1 MERFWKKGGERLE
14 KADHIGYRMRYF
26 NQCMKRLIDQKK
38 RAREATYG
46 MSMTDSW
53 ILRYLD
59 EHEGQEVLQKNIE
72 TDLHIKK
79 SALTQQLNEMESNGL
94 IRRSISEHDSRYKCI
109 SRTEKAIEIH
119 QQIMDEIEEHE
130 RHMRKGIDEA
140 DLAVFSRVL
149 DQMIENISGEPKTV
163 HRPDWMCKNDS
174 I

>member
-1 MERFWKKGGERLE
+1 MY
-14 KADHIGYRMRYF
+14 I
-26 NQCMKRLIDQKK
+26 I
-38 RAREATYG
+38 
-46 MSMTDSW
+46 DSW
-53 ILRYLD
+53 ILRYMD

-130 RHMRKGIDEA
+130 RLMRKGINEE

-149 DQMIENISGEPKTV
+149 DQMIKNISGEPK
-163 HRPDWMCKNDS
+163 P
-174 I
+174 

>member
-1 MERFWKKGGERLE
+1 MDHTE
-14 KADHIGYRMRYF
+14 HIGYRMRYF

-38 RAREATYG
+38 RVREATYG

-79 SALTQQLNEMESNGL
+79 SALTQHLNEMESNGL

-130 RHMRKGIDEA
+130 RLMRKGIDEK

-149 DQMIENISGEPKTV
+149 DQMIENISGEPKPV
-163 HRPDWMCKNDS
+163 HKK
-174 I
+174 